1 MICMVDNHNFI
12 PRREF
17 LKLSLLAFGS
27 MATAAFN
34 PFPIPKDDYEYA
46 SGNLGRIT
54 VSNKVV
60 INKEP
65 DWDSPIVGYLN
76 AKDKLIHIFYEVTP
90 PTGPAY
96 NPLWYRVW
104 GGFVHSSYIQ
114 KVNFKFNPVL
124 PGLREGGQLCEVT
137 VPYTQVIRYD
147 AYQGW
152 QRYYRL
158 YYQTTHWVTGIEEGP
173 DGNPWYRTNINRL
186 DFLVPAEHFRPV
198 QDEEYSPLA
207 TEVPWEEKKI
217 VVSLK
222 EQTIT
227 AYEGNNVVFFTQVST
242 GLPIRPDPD
251 GIPWE
256 TPRGTFNIQN
266 KLPTT
271 YMGDGRLTGD
281 PEAYELPGVPWTLFF
296 EPVTG
301 VAFHGAYWHNNFG
314 IQMSHGCVNM
324 RPSDALWLFR
334 WTYPIFEV
342 PVTSRS
348 MWEKRGFGTTVWVE

>member
-1 MICMVDNHNFI
+1 MLASKNEIS
-12 PRREF
+12 RRDF
-17 LKLSLLAFGS
+17 LRLSLLSLGS
-27 MATAAFN
+27 IATAAFN
-34 PFPIPKDDYEYA
+34 PFPVPKDDYEYS

-60 INKEP
+60 IYQEP
-65 DWDSPIVGYLN
+65 NWESPIVGYLN
-76 AKDKLIHIFYEVTP
+76 TKDKMVNIYYEITP
-90 PTGPAY
+90 TTGPAY

-104 GGFVHSSYIQ
+104 GGYIHSGYVQ
-114 KVNFKFNPVL
+114 KVNFKFNTVL
-124 PGLREGGQLCEVT
+124 PGLREGGQLCEVS

-147 AYQGW
+147 VYQGW

-158 YYQTTHWVTGIEEGP
+158 YYETTHWVTGIEEGP
-173 DGNPWYRTNINRL
+173 DGNAWYRTNINGL

-198 QDEEYSPLA
+198 QDEEYSPLSPD
-207 TEVPWEEKKI
+207 VPWEDKKI

-222 EQTIT
+222 AQTVT
-227 AYEGNNVVFFTQVST
+227 AYEQNNIVFQTQVST

-256 TPRGTFNIQN
+256 TPRGTFYIQN

-281 PEAYELPGVPWTLFF
+281 PEAYELPGVPWTLYF

-324 RPSDALWLFR
+324 RPADARWLFR
-334 WTYPIFEV
+334 WTYPVFEV

-348 MWEKRGFGTTVWVE
+348 MWEKRGLGTTVLVENT